1 VVARLVTFYVR
12 QATKKKHNDL
22 GSTSGPNYEGQLDVI
37 ELAGWRQRIPLP
49 ESSCFP
55 GAGWRTTSLTQARL
69 PAMKRLMM
77 VYISNMAR
85 FRNRFPV
92 RLLHV
97 VALLGLLPAIES
109 VADSKNGFALD
120 GALVPSEQI
129 LHGGP

>member
-1 VVARLVTFYVR
+1 MAHLVTFYVR

-22 GSTSGPNYEGQLDVI
+22 GLTSGPNYEGQLDVI

-77 VYISNMAR
+77 VYIITVRVEDSRQTAAAIDAGEAAVCDLTAR
-85 FRNRFPV
+85 EADQLKTFIV
-92 RLLHV
+92 TD
-97 VALLGLLPAIES
+97 ES
-109 VADSKNGFALD
+109 A
-120 GALVPSEQI
+120 
-129 LHGGP
+129 